1 MSGRLGVPNCPI
13 TEPSY
18 LCLAHRWTLFMDRT
32 VDLTIA
38 ALIFLAGTAG
48 LVSGEDIGGVETTT
62 DIDGETVEAAPVT
75 DRHLRGDA
83 NDDGSV
89 DIGDFMV
96 MAQYIMGYGR
106 EPASMA
112 QADINGDRSVDVLDL
127 VLLADYLWGED
138 ESDSGPQSIDSRA
151 SKASES
157 DKAELVS
164 CFETYRTLRGD
175 ANDDGSVD
183 LGDFIVMVQYILGYG
198 DAPASMR
205 GADIN
210 GDRAVNVL
218 DLVLLADHLWGG
230 QCERC

>member
-1 MSGRLGVPNCPI
+1 
-13 TEPSY
+13 
-18 LCLAHRWTLFMDRT
+18 
-32 VDLTIA
+32 
-38 ALIFLAGTAG
+38 
-48 LVSGEDIGGVETTT
+48 
-62 DIDGETVEAAPVT
+62 
-75 DRHLRGDA
+75 
-83 NDDGSV
+83 
-89 DIGDFMV
+89 
-96 MAQYIMGYGR
+96 MAQYITGYGR

-112 QADINGDRSVDVLDL
+112 QADVNGDRSVDVADL
-127 VLLADYLWGED
+127 VLLADYLWGEE
-138 ESDSGPQSIDSRA
+138 ESDFGPQSIDSRA
-151 SKASES
+151 SKASGS

-198 DAPASMR
+198 DSLASMQ

-210 GDRAVNVL
+210 GDHSVNVQ

>member
-1 MSGRLGVPNCPI
+1 
-13 TEPSY
+13 
-18 LCLAHRWTLFMDRT
+18 MDRT
-32 VDLTIA
+32 MDLTIA

-62 DIDGETVEAAPVT
+62 DIDGESAEAAPVP

-89 DIGDFMV
+89 DIGDLIV
-96 MAQYIMGYGR
+96 MAQYIPGYGG

-112 QADINGDRSVDVLDL
+112 QADINGDRSVDVADL

-138 ESDSGPQSIDSRA
+138 GSDSGPHSIDSRV

-157 DKAELVS
+157 DAAEVVS
-164 CFETYRTLRGD
+164 CFESFRTLRGD
-175 ANDDGSVD
+175 ANDDGIVD
-183 LGDFIVMVQYILGYG
+183 IGDFMVMVQYILGFG
-198 DAPASMR
+198 DAPASMQ

>member
-1 MSGRLGVPNCPI
+1 
-13 TEPSY
+13 
-18 LCLAHRWTLFMDRT
+18 MDRT

-83 NDDGSV
+83 NDDGNV
-89 DIGDFMV
+89 DIGDFIV
-96 MAQYIMGYGR
+96 MAQYITGHGR

-112 QADINGDRSVDVLDL
+112 QADINGDRSVDVADL

-164 CFETYRTLRGD
+164 CFEAYRTLRGD

-210 GDRAVNVL
+210 GDRVVNVQ

>member
-1 MSGRLGVPNCPI
+1 
-13 TEPSY
+13 
-18 LCLAHRWTLFMDRT
+18 MDRT

-62 DIDGETVEAAPVT
+62 DKDGETAETAPVI

-89 DIGDFMV
+89 DIGDFIV
-96 MAQYIMGYGR
+96 MAQYITGYGR

-112 QADINGDRSVDVLDL
+112 QADINGDRSVDVADL
-127 VLLADYLWGED
+127 VLLADYLWGEE
-138 ESDSGPQSIDSRA
+138 ESDFGPQSIDSRA
-151 SKASES
+151 SKASGS
-157 DKAELVS
+157 DKAELVA

-198 DAPASMR
+198 DSLASMQ

-210 GDRAVNVL
+210 GDHSVNVQ

>member
-1 MSGRLGVPNCPI
+1 
-13 TEPSY
+13 
-18 LCLAHRWTLFMDRT
+18 MDRT

-62 DIDGETVEAAPVT
+62 DKDGETAETAPVI

-89 DIGDFMV
+89 DIGDFIV
-96 MAQYIMGYGR
+96 MAQYITGYGR

-112 QADINGDRSVDVLDL
+112 QADINGDRSVDVADL
-127 VLLADYLWGED
+127 VLLADYLWGEE
-138 ESDSGPQSIDSRA
+138 ESDSGPQSIGSRA

-198 DAPASMR
+198 DSLASMQ

-210 GDRAVNVL
+210 GDHTVNVQ

>member
-1 MSGRLGVPNCPI
+1 
-13 TEPSY
+13 
-18 LCLAHRWTLFMDRT
+18 MDRT

-62 DIDGETVEAAPVT
+62 DKDGETAETAPVIA
-75 DRHLRGDA
+75 RHLRGDA

-89 DIGDFMV
+89 DIGDFIV
-96 MAQYIMGYGR
+96 MDQYITGYGR

-112 QADINGDRSVDVLDL
+112 QADINGDRSVDVADL
-127 VLLADYLWGED
+127 VLLADYLWGEE
-138 ESDSGPQSIDSRA
+138 ESDSGPQSIGSRA

-198 DAPASMR
+198 DSLASMQ

-210 GDRAVNVL
+210 GDHSVNVQ

>member
-1 MSGRLGVPNCPI
+1 
-13 TEPSY
+13 
-18 LCLAHRWTLFMDRT
+18 MDRK

-62 DIDGETVEAAPVT
+62 DKDGETAETAPVI

-89 DIGDFMV
+89 DIGDFIG
-96 MAQYIMGYGR
+96 MAQYITGYGR

-112 QADINGDRSVDVLDL
+112 QADINGDRSVDVADL
-127 VLLADYLWGED
+127 VLLADYLWGEE
-138 ESDSGPQSIDSRA
+138 ESDFGPQSIDSRA
-151 SKASES
+151 SKASGS

-198 DAPASMR
+198 DSLASMQ

-210 GDRAVNVL
+210 GDHSVNVQ

>member
-1 MSGRLGVPNCPI
+1 
-13 TEPSY
+13 
-18 LCLAHRWTLFMDRT
+18 MDRT

-62 DIDGETVEAAPVT
+62 DKDGETAETAPVI

-89 DIGDFMV
+89 
-96 MAQYIMGYGR
+96 
-106 EPASMA
+106 E
-112 QADINGDRSVDVLDL
+112 
-127 VLLADYLWGED
+127 
-138 ESDSGPQSIDSRA
+138 
-151 SKASES
+151 
-157 DKAELVS
+157 
-164 CFETYRTLRGD
+164 
-175 ANDDGSVD
+175 

-198 DAPASMR
+198 DSLASMQ

-210 GDRAVNVL
+210 GDHSVNVQ

>member
-1 MSGRLGVPNCPI
+1 
-13 TEPSY
+13 
-18 LCLAHRWTLFMDRT
+18 MDRK

-62 DIDGETVEAAPVT
+62 DKDGETAETAPVI

-89 DIGDFMV
+89 DIGDSIV
-96 MAQYIMGYGR
+96 MAHYITGYGR

-112 QADINGDRSVDVLDL
+112 QADINGDRSVDVADL
-127 VLLADYLWGED
+127 VLLADYLWGEE

-198 DAPASMR
+198 DSLASMQ

-210 GDRAVNVL
+210 GDHTVNVQ

>member
-1 MSGRLGVPNCPI
+1 
-13 TEPSY
+13 
-18 LCLAHRWTLFMDRT
+18 MDRT

-62 DIDGETVEAAPVT
+62 DKDGETVETAPVI

-89 DIGDFMV
+89 DIGDFIV
-96 MAQYIMGYGR
+96 MAQYITGYGR

-112 QADINGDRSVDVLDL
+112 QADINGDRSVDVADL
-127 VLLADYLWGED
+127 VLLADYLWGEE
-138 ESDSGPQSIDSRA
+138 ESDFGPQSIDSRA
-151 SKASES
+151 SKASGS

-198 DAPASMR
+198 DSLASMQ

-210 GDRAVNVL
+210 GDHSVNVQ

>member
-1 MSGRLGVPNCPI
+1 
-13 TEPSY
+13 
-18 LCLAHRWTLFMDRT
+18 MDRT

-62 DIDGETVEAAPVT
+62 DKDGETAETAPVI

-89 DIGDFMV
+89 DIGDFIV
-96 MAQYIMGYGR
+96 MAQYITGYGR

-112 QADINGDRSVDVLDL
+112 QADINGDRSVDVADL
-127 VLLADYLWGED
+127 VLLADYLWGEE
-138 ESDSGPQSIDSRA
+138 ESDFGPQSIDSRA
-151 SKASES
+151 SKASGS

-175 ANDDGSVD
+175 ANADGSVD

-198 DAPASMR
+198 DSLASMQ

-210 GDRAVNVL
+210 GDHSVNVQE
-218 DLVLLADHLWGG
+218 LVLLADHLWGG